1 MQDSCTV
8 SQTVRYLSRRWT
20 LLVILELYKG
30 EGYTRRFSELRDA
43 LPGITPKVLSERK
56 KELEEEP
63 LISRKVDAN
72 AFRVRT
78 ASTLT
83 ESGLEII
90 GIIRAIKQWALKW
103 KIENIACGNQDCK
116 VCVI

>member
-8 SQTVRYLSRRWT
+8 SQTVRYLSKRWT

-43 LPGITPKVLSERK
+43 LPGITPKVLSERL
-56 KELEEEP
+56 KELEEEE
-63 LISRKVDAN
+63 LICRKVDAT
-72 AFRVRT
+72 AFPVRT
-78 ASTLT
+78 EYTLT

>member
-8 SQTVRYLSRRWT
+8 NQTVRYLAKRWT
-20 LLVILELYKG
+20 LLIILELYKG
-30 EGYTRRFSELRDA
+30 EGYTRRFSELREA
-43 LPGITPKVLSERK
+43 LPGITPKVLSERL
-56 KELEEEP
+56 KELEEEE
-63 LISRKVDAN
+63 LISRKVDAT
-72 AFRVRT
+72 AFPVRT
-78 ASTLT
+78 EYTLT

-103 KIENIACGNQDCK
+103 KIENLACGNQDCK